1 MKEKFLQLIEA
12 CGESKEKMVI
22 INEEIKLIFNQI
34 SFTSDADVKEKM
46 YKEVYSGDVLKLK
59 LQGLEEMK
67 YNAKSIL
74 SEACIRLN
82 NLSREAGVGDIYQG
96 NEDDMNEVQ
105 KFAYNL
111 ILLTL
116 V

>member
-1 MKEKFLQLIEA
+1 MKTRILKLIEA
-12 CGESKEKMVI
+12 CSDCKERMNN

-34 SFTSDADVKEKM
+34 SLTTDTDAKEKM
-46 YKEVYSGDVLKLK
+46 YKEVYSGDVLKFK
-59 LQGLEEMK
+59 LQGLEERR

-82 NLSREAGVGDIYQG
+82 NLSREAGVEDIYQG
-96 NEDDMNEVQ
+96 NEDDMNEAE